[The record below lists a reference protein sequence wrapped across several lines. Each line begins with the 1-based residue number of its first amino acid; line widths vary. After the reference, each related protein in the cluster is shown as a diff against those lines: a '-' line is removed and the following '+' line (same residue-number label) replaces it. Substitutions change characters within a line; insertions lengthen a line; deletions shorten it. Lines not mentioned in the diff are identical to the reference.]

1 MLKRV
6 FDIVASGCGL
16 IIFSPLLIG
25 IAVWVKMDSSGPVFY
40 RGRRAARGG
49 GEFGIF
55 KFRSMVVNADKIGGP
70 STSGNDSRVTKSG
83 RFIRRY
89 KLDELSQLLNV
100 FVGQM
105 SLVGP
110 RPEVVDKML
119 DLPPHLKPILEVRPG
134 ITDWASIWNSDEG
147 GLLEGTPDPDAAYEA
162 VIRPI
167 KLQLQLEY
175 VKNRTFLSDIKI
187 LAYTVLRLFRKSWIP
202 DELKSQPSFNEM
214 RQRVLNYVNQATSR
228 RDAA

>member
-1 MLKRV
+1 MKRV

-100 FVGQM
+100 FV
-105 SLVGP
+105 
-110 RPEVVDKML
+110 
-119 DLPPHLKPILEVRPG
+119 
-134 ITDWASIWNSDEG
+134 
-147 GLLEGTPDPDAAYEA
+147 
-162 VIRPI
+162 
-167 KLQLQLEY
+167 
-175 VKNRTFLSDIKI
+175 
-187 LAYTVLRLFRKSWIP
+187 
-202 DELKSQPSFNEM
+202 
-214 RQRVLNYVNQATSR
+214 
-228 RDAA
+228 

>member
-1 MLKRV
+1 
-6 FDIVASGCGL
+6 
-16 IIFSPLLIG
+16 
-25 IAVWVKMDSSGPVFY
+25 
-40 RGRRAARGG
+40 
-49 GEFGIF
+49 
-55 KFRSMVVNADKIGGP
+55 MVVNADKIGGP